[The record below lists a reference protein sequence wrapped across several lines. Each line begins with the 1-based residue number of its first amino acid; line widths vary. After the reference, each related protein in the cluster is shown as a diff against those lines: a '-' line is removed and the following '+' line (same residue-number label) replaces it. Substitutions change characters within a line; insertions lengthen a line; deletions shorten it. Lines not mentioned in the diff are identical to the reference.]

1 MLLFK
6 GFYWPKQGKSAGFG
20 RLFHHKVFILLI
32 AVWQK
37 RGGKVEPD
45 YKNIISHI
53 DIDRSLGAIE
63 HLTFSGMEDN
73 GILEFQN
80 DIEAGNDSIELH
92 LVKSKSYKE
101 ALILKLKKSPYSD
114 AWKDFLKEEQKT
126 FGGSK
131 IFYMD
136 NDCSKLLVLSLPNG
150 ISNKLN
156 MLITRLNKINDK
168 ITRINSKIKKE
179 NSDIYASKVRNKE
192 SSDKKKDD
200 IINFI
205 NQNLRV

>member
-1 MLLFK
+1 M
-6 GFYWPKQGKSAGFG
+6 
-20 RLFHHKVFILLI
+20 
-32 AVWQK
+32 
-37 RGGKVEPD
+37 EPD

-53 DIDRSLGAIE
+53 DIDRSLGSIE
-63 HLTFSGMEDN
+63 YFSFNGVEDEI
-73 GILEFQN
+73 ILEFKA

-101 ALILKLKKSPYSD
+101 ALVLRLKKSNGAYSD
-114 AWKDFLKEEQKT
+114 VWKDFMKEEQKT

-131 IFYMD
+131 IFYV
-136 NDCSKLLVLSLPNG
+136 NSDCGKLLMLSLPNEMT
-150 ISNKLN
+150 NKLN

-168 ITRINSKIKKE
+168 ISRINSRIKKE
-179 NSDIYASKVRNKE
+179 NLDLYASKVRNKE
-192 SSDKKKDD
+192 VMNKRKDD